1 MKALSFKNWNIMRFL
16 RLAIGAWAIEDAF
29 QNRIPMLGFLGAL
42 LVIMA
47 VMNIGCC
54 GINRCDAR
62 LSVRKKMLKKR
73 SNTDYEEIT

>member
-16 RLAIGAWAIEDAF
+16 RLAIGAWALEDAF
-29 QNRIPMLGFLGAL
+29 QNSIPLLGFLGAL

-62 LSVRKKMLKKR
+62 LTGREKNDQKR
-73 SNTDYEEIT
+73 SESDYEEIT